1 MMSFPLIAGSQQPMM
16 GMTKSKYPKLLAY
29 IERLQQ
35 EPMYKKAVEK
45 ITEVDGKYEVMF

>member
-1 MMSFPLIAGSQQPMM
+1 MM

-29 IERLQQ
+29 VERLQQ

-45 ITEVDGKYEVMF
+45 IVEMEGKYELMF